1 MKRARGIASVTEDV
15 SAFDTR
21 PSLVPEAASPL
32 NSPLSLPAHFN
43 VWWGLLLPAAAL
55 MTLTVVLT
63 GEWDM
68 RVASWVYAWGDNAW
82 SYKNG
87 FWTEQI
93 IHKAGR
99 AVTAVG
105 VLTVL
110 VLIAMTYLRPR
121 LRGWRGPAIRLFTA
135 IAISTALVSILK
147 RYSGLDCPWSIVGLG
162 GSNPY
167 LTLFDLRPLKSGCFP
182 SGHASSGYAWLALY
196 FFFTEVRVTYRWA
209 GLAVGVTV
217 GLVFGIGQQLRGAHF
232 LSHDVVTA
240 LICWVVPA
248 SLFMLRARHRQPP
261 RGAAG

>member
-1 MKRARGIASVTEDV
+1 MTEEV

-21 PSLVPEAASPL
+21 PRPVPEAASPP
-32 NSPLSLPAHFN
+32 NTPISLPAHFN
-43 VWWGLLLPAAAL
+43 VWWGLLLPAATL

-87 FWTEQI
+87 FWTEHI

-99 AVTAVG
+99 AVTTVG

-147 RYSGLDCPWSIVGLG
+147 RYSGLDCPWSIAGLG

-167 LTLFDLRPLKSGCFP
+167 LTLFDFRPLKSGCFP

-196 FFFTEVRVTYRWA
+196 FFFAEVRVKHRWT
-209 GLAVGVTV
+209 GLAVGMTV
-217 GLVFGIGQQLRGAHF
+217 GLLFGIGQQLRGAHF